1 MSTANQKHLREA
13 GAIGLIVQVLDIH
26 KDNAEVLIHG
36 VEAVGALAMDK
47 INRGLLVDEA
57 AQSKIMDL
65 MCQYSTN
72 DDVMYSCINA
82 LVALSQKDAV
92 VIQE

>member
-1 MSTANQKHLREA
+1 MSTANQRHLREA
-13 GAIGLIVQVLDIH
+13 GVIGVVVQVLDIH
-26 KDNAEVLIHG
+26 KDNAEVLIRG
-36 VEAVGALAMDK
+36 VEAVGALAMDN
-47 INRGLLVDEA
+47 INRGLLIDEG
-57 AQSKIMDL
+57 AQAKILDL